1 MAALSF
7 LYCLKSREA
16 PGSEEILSE
25 LRPMFL
31 SELERGLEMAR
42 GHYEMQLAEVAAEAA
57 ESGEVSVILSGQRLP
72 QMGREEMRDVVSA
85 ALNTIDLM
93 EMSLPRFFKV
103 CIEYILQPQRFLQ
116 MIFSEKGTKMISQLH
131 VSKFEILSFSNKIH
145 KNNDILSLM

>member
-57 ESGEVSVILSGQRLP
+57 ESGEVSVIVSGQRLP

-93 EMSLPRFFKV
+93 EMSLARLK
-103 CIEYILQPQRFLQ
+103 
-116 MIFSEKGTKMISQLH
+116 
-131 VSKFEILSFSNKIH
+131 
-145 KNNDILSLM
+145 SLM